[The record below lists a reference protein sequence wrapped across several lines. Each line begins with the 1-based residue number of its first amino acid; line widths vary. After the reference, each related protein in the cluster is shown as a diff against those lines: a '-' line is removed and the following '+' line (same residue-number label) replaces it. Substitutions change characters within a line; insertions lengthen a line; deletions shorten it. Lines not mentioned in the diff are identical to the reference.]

1 MGDSHSQKIIIGNKI
16 ITREEVFEKKERFRK
31 EQAKLSFEAKI
42 ETLVSLQ
49 EIAYSWGEKKDV
61 IVWKL

>member
-31 EQAKLSFEAKI
+31 EQAKLSFDSPP
-42 ETLVSLQ
+42 L
-49 EIAYSWGEKKDV
+49 
-61 IVWKL
+61 

>member
-1 MGDSHSQKIIIGNKI
+1 MGDSQKIIIGNKI
-16 ITREEVFEKKERFRK
+16 ITREELFEKKERFRK
-31 EQAKLSFEAKI
+31 EQAKLSFEGKI
-42 ETLVSLQ
+42 EALVSLQ